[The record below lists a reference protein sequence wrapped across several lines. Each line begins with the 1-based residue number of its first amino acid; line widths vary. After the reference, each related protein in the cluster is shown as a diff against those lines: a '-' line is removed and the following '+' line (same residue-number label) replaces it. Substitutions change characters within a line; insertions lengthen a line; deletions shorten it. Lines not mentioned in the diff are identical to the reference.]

1 MIGSARD
8 LPDDGRPIIVG
19 AGLAGLLTA
28 LRLAPMPVLVLAG
41 APLGEGAASGW
52 SQGGLAAA
60 VGPDDRA
67 ELHLQDTIDAGDGL
81 CAPGVAAR
89 VVAEGSD
96 VVARLLALG
105 VAFDRDGSGAL
116 RLGLEAAHGRRRI
129 VHAADATGAAIMR
142 ALIDAVRRS
151 PSVLVVE
158 GVQARRLMVEDN
170 AICGV
175 IVVRD
180 GRAAMLRSSRV
191 VLATG
196 GIGGLFAH
204 STNPRGAIGLG
215 LAMAARA
222 GAGLADMEFVQF
234 HPTALDIGA
243 DPMPLV
249 SEAVRGEGATLID
262 EAGLRFMAGQG
273 RAELE
278 PRDVV
283 ARAVWR
289 HIQLGHR
296 VFLDARSALGPR
308 FAERFPGITAVC
320 RRAGIDP
327 ATAPVPI
334 RPAAHF
340 HMGGVAVD
348 ASGRSS
354 VDGLWAAGEVAC
366 TGLHGANRLA
376 SNSLLEAAVM
386 AGWVAEDIAG
396 CGARRSTRNALRRFT
411 VPHELVPA
419 NAALVRPI
427 LSAAAGVLRDGD
439 ALAWAADRLDA
450 LIQQDGAASDP
461 ALVAQAI
468 VTAAQRR
475 TESRGSHFR
484 TDYPDRDV
492 GRDFGRDVAQ
502 DARLPVQHRGPG
514 QMLRTA

>member
-1 MIGSARD
+1 MIGPVRD

-60 VGPDDRA
+60 VGPDDSTA
-67 ELHLQDTIDAGDGL
+67 LHLQDTLAAGDGL
-81 CAPGVAAR
+81 CEAGVAAR
-89 VVAEGSD
+89 VVGEGPD

-105 VAFDRDGSGAL
+105 VAFDRDASGAL

-142 ALIDAVRRS
+142 ALIAAVRRS
-151 PSVLVVE
+151 ASVLVIE
-158 GVQARRLMVEDN
+158 GVQARRLIVDN
-170 AICGV
+170 N
-175 IVVRD
+175 VVRGVVLTRD
-180 GRAAMLRSSRV
+180 GHAVALRSGRV

-222 GAGLADMEFVQF
+222 GAELADMEFVQF

-262 EAGLRFMAGQG
+262 ETGTRFMAGLG

-289 HIQLGHR
+289 HIQHGHR
-296 VFLDARSALGPR
+296 VFIDAGASLGPR
-308 FAERFPGITAVC
+308 FAERFPAITAVC
-320 RRAGIDP
+320 RNAGIDP

-340 HMGGVAVD
+340 HMGGVATD

-376 SNSLLEAAVM
+376 SNSLLEAAAM
-386 AGWVAEDIAG
+386 AGWVAQDVAG
-396 CGARRSTRNALRRFT
+396 AFITRATHRLA
-411 VPHELVPA
+411 VPQPLVPP
-419 NAALVRPI
+419 NAELVRPI
-427 LSAAAGVLRDGD
+427 LSAAAGVLRNGD
-439 ALAWAADRLDA
+439 ALATGADRLHT
-450 LIQQDGAASDP
+450 LIQQGGAASDP
-461 ALVAQAI
+461 ALVAWEI

-484 TDYPDRDV
+484 TDYP
-492 GRDFGRDVAQ
+492 AH
-502 DARLPVQHRGPG
+502 DAARSVRRRVQHRE
-514 QMLRTA
+514 LERVA

>member
-1 MIGSARD
+1 MIGSVRD
-8 LPDDGRPIIVG
+8 LPGDGRPIIVG

-60 VGPDDRA
+60 VGPDDSTT
-67 ELHLQDTIDAGDGL
+67 LHLQDTLAAGDGL
-81 CAPGVAAR
+81 CDPRVAAR
-89 VVAEGSD
+89 MVGEGPD

-105 VAFDRDGSGAL
+105 VGFDRDGSGAL

-142 ALIDAVRRS
+142 ALIAAARRS
-151 PSVLVVE
+151 ASVLVVE
-158 GVQARRLMVEDN
+158 GVQARRLIVEDN
-170 AICGV
+170 
-175 IVVRD
+175 VVRGVVVTRD
-180 GRAAMLRSSRV
+180 GHAVALRSGQV

-222 GAGLADMEFVQF
+222 GAELADMEFVQF

-262 EAGLRFMAGQG
+262 ETGTRFMAGQG
-273 RAELE
+273 RAELA
-278 PRDVV
+278 PRDIV

-296 VFLDARSALGPR
+296 VFIDARASLGQR
-308 FAERFPGITAVC
+308 FAERFPAINAVC
-320 RRAGIDP
+320 CNAGIDP
-327 ATAPVPI
+327 ATTPVPI

-340 HMGGVAVD
+340 HMGGVATD

-354 VDGLWAAGEVAC
+354 VAGLWAAGEVAC

-376 SNSLLEAAVM
+376 SNSLLEAAAM
-386 AGWVAEDIAG
+386 AGWVAQDIA
-396 CGARRSTRNALRRFT
+396 SIFPTRTTRGLA
-411 VPHELVPA
+411 VPQPLVSPDA
-419 NAALVRPI
+419 DLVRPI
-427 LSAAAGVLRDGD
+427 LSAAAGVLRNGD
-439 ALAWAADRLDA
+439 ALATGADRLYA
-450 LIQQDGAASDP
+450 LIQQGGAASDP
-461 ALVAQAI
+461 ALVAWEI

-484 TDYPDRDV
+484 TDYPAHNA
-492 GRDFGRDVAQ
+492 AQ
-502 DARLPVQHRGPG
+502 GERHPG
-514 QMLRTA
+514 QHYELERVA

>member
-1 MIGSARD
+1 MIGSVRD
-8 LPDDGRPIIVG
+8 LPSDGRPIIVG

-28 LRLAPMPVLVLAG
+28 LRLAPVPVLVLAG
-41 APLGEGAASGW
+41 APLGAGAASGW

-60 VGPDDRA
+60 VGPDDSTT
-67 ELHLQDTIDAGDGL
+67 LHLQDTLAAGDGL
-81 CAPGVAAR
+81 CDPRVAAR
-89 VVAEGSD
+89 VVGEGPD
-96 VVARLLALG
+96 VIARLLELG
-105 VAFDRDGSGAL
+105 VAFDRDASGAL

-142 ALIDAVRRS
+142 ALIAAVRRS
-151 PSVLVVE
+151 ASVLVVE
-158 GVQARRLMVEDN
+158 GVQARRLIVEN
-170 AICGV
+170 NVMRGV
-175 IVVRD
+175 VVTRD
-180 GRAAMLRSSRV
+180 GRAVTLRSGRV

-222 GAGLADMEFVQF
+222 GAELADMEFVQF

-262 EAGLRFMAGQG
+262 ETGTRFMEGLG

-278 PRDVV
+278 PRDIV

-296 VFLDARSALGPR
+296 AFIDAGASLGQR
-308 FAERFPGITAVC
+308 FAERFPAITAVC
-320 RRAGIDP
+320 RNAGIDP

-340 HMGGVAVD
+340 HMGGVATD
-348 ASGRSS
+348 ALGRSS

-376 SNSLLEAAVM
+376 SNSLLEAAAM
-386 AGWVAEDIAG
+386 AGWVAQDIAG
-396 CGARRSTRNALRRFT
+396 HVAGTFTTKATRHLS
-411 VPHELVPA
+411 VSQPLVPPDA
-419 NAALVRPI
+419 DLVRPI
-427 LSAAAGVLRDGD
+427 LSAAAGVLRNGD
-439 ALAWAADRLDA
+439 ALATGADRLHA
-450 LIQQDGAASDP
+450 LIQQGGAASDP
-461 ALVAQAI
+461 ALVAWEI

-484 TDYPDRDV
+484 TDYPTHDAAQSVRRPV
-492 GRDFGRDVAQ
+492 RHRELERVA
-502 DARLPVQHRGPG
+502 
-514 QMLRTA
+514 

>member
-1 MIGSARD
+1 MIGSMRD
-8 LPDDGRPIIVG
+8 LPGDGRPVIVG

-60 VGPDDRA
+60 VGPDDSPA
-67 ELHLQDTIDAGDGL
+67 LHLQDTIAAGDGL

-89 VVAEGSD
+89 VVAEGPD

-105 VAFDRDGSGAL
+105 VAFDRDASGGL

-142 ALIDAVRRS
+142 ALIEAVRRS
-151 PSVLVVE
+151 ASVLVIE
-158 GVQARRLMVEDN
+158 GVQARRLIVSDN
-170 AICGV
+170 AVRGV
-175 IVVRD
+175 AVTRD
-180 GRAAMLRSSRV
+180 GRAVALRSDRV

-204 STNPRGAIGLG
+204 SANPHGAIGLG

-234 HPTALDIGA
+234 HPTALEIGA

-249 SEAVRGEGATLID
+249 SEAVRGEGAILID
-262 EAGLRFMAGQG
+262 ETGARFMAGLG

-278 PRDVV
+278 SRDIV

-296 VFLDARSALGPR
+296 VFVDARTALGPR
-308 FAERFPGITAVC
+308 FAERFPGITAAC
-320 RRAGIDP
+320 RGGGIDP
-327 ATAPVPI
+327 AADPIPI

-340 HMGGVAVD
+340 HMGGVATD

-354 VDGLWAAGEVAC
+354 IDGLWAAGEVAC

-376 SNSLLEAAVM
+376 SNSLLEAAAM
-386 AGWVAEDIAG
+386 AGWVARDVAG
-396 CGARRSTRNALRRFT
+396 YRAAKTTRHLV
-411 VPHELVPA
+411 VPQALVPS

-427 LSAAAGVLRDGD
+427 LSAAAGVLRDGE
-439 ALAWAADRLDA
+439 ALAKAAGRLSE
-450 LIQQDGAASDP
+450 LIDQDGEASDP
-461 ALVAQAI
+461 ALVARAI

-484 TDYPDRDV
+484 TDHPAHDAEQGLRRDIQRPVPDR
-492 GRDFGRDVAQ
+492 A
-502 DARLPVQHRGPG
+502 L
-514 QMLRTA
+514 LRSA

>member
-1 MIGSARD
+1 MIGSVRD

-19 AGLAGLLTA
+19 AGLAGLLAA
-28 LRLAPMPVLVLAG
+28 LRLAPVPVLVLAG

-60 VGPDDRA
+60 VGPDDSTA
-67 ELHLQDTIDAGDGL
+67 LHLQDTLAAGDGL
-81 CAPGVAAR
+81 CEPSMAAR
-89 VVAEGSD
+89 VVHQGPD
-96 VVARLLALG
+96 VVAGLLALG
-105 VAFDRDGSGAL
+105 VAFDRDAPGGL

-142 ALIDAVRRS
+142 ALIAAVRRS
-151 PSVLVVE
+151 ASVLVVE
-158 GVQARRLMVEDN
+158 GVLARRLIVEDN
-170 AICGV
+170 AVCGV
-175 IVVRD
+175 VVTRD
-180 GRAAMLRSSRV
+180 GRAAVLRSGRV
-191 VLATG
+191 VLASG

-222 GAGLADMEFVQF
+222 GADLADMEFVQF

-262 EAGLRFMAGQG
+262 ETGTRFMAGLG

-278 PRDVV
+278 PRDIV

-289 HIQLGHR
+289 HIQLGHH
-296 VFLDARSALGPR
+296 VFVDARASLGTR
-308 FAERFPGITAVC
+308 FAERFPAIAAVC
-320 RRAGIDP
+320 RNAGIDP
-327 ATAPVPI
+327 ATAPVPV

-340 HMGGVAVD
+340 HMGGVATD

-376 SNSLLEAAVM
+376 SNSLLEAAAM
-386 AGWVAEDIAG
+386 AGWVAQDVAG
-396 CGARRSTRNALRRFT
+396 RVAAKATRRFLLPQPF
-411 VPHELVPA
+411 VPPDA
-419 NAALVRPI
+419 DLVRPI
-427 LSAAAGVLRDGD
+427 LSAAAGVFRDGA
-439 ALAWAADRLDA
+439 ALATAADRLGA
-450 LIQQDGAASDP
+450 LIRQDGAASDP
-461 ALVAQAI
+461 ALVAWEI

-475 TESRGSHFR
+475 TESRGSHCR
-484 TDYPDRDV
+484 TDHPARDA
-492 GRDFGRDVAQ
+492 AQ
-502 DARLPVQHRGPG
+502 GVRRPVRHRG
-514 QMLRTA
+514 LERVA

>member
-1 MIGSARD
+1 MIGSLRG

-60 VGPDDRA
+60 VGPDDSPA
-67 ELHLQDTIDAGDGL
+67 LHLQDTLDAGDGL
-81 CAPGVAAR
+81 CAPGVAAQI
-89 VVAEGSD
+89 VAEGAD

-105 VAFDRDGSGAL
+105 VAFDRDASGAL

-129 VHAADATGAAIMR
+129 VHAADATGAAIME

-158 GVQARRLMVEDN
+158 GMQARRLIVEDN
-170 AICGV
+170 AVCGV
-175 IVVRD
+175 VVVRD
-180 GRAAMLRSSRV
+180 GRPVALRSSRV

-222 GAGLADMEFVQF
+222 GADLADMEFVQF

-243 DPMPLV
+243 HPMPLV

-262 EAGLRFMAGQG
+262 ETGVRFMAGLG

-278 PRDVV
+278 PRDIV

-289 HIQLGHR
+289 HIQRGHR
-296 VFLDARSALGPR
+296 VFVDARSALGPR
-308 FAERFPGITAVC
+308 FAERFPGITAAC
-320 RRAGIDP
+320 HAAGIDP
-327 ATAPVPI
+327 AATPIPI

-340 HMGGVAVD
+340 HMGGIATD
-348 ASGRSS
+348 ACGRSS
-354 VDGLWAAGEVAC
+354 VGGLWAAGEVAC

-376 SNSLLEAAVM
+376 SNSLLEAAAM
-386 AGWVAEDIAG
+386 AGWVAQDIAG
-396 CGARRSTRNALRRFT
+396 HLAAKATHRLATPSG
-411 VPHELVPA
+411 LVPA
-419 NAALVRPI
+419 DAELVRPI
-427 LSAAAGVLRDGD
+427 LSAAAGVLRDGET
-439 ALAWAADRLDA
+439 LARAANHLGA
-450 LIQQDGAASDP
+450 LIQQGGAASDP
-461 ALVAQAI
+461 ALVARAI
-468 VTAAQRR
+468 VVAAQRR

-484 TDYPDRDV
+484 TDHPARDAGQDGRRIIQRPTPD
-492 GRDFGRDVAQ
+492 Q
-502 DARLPVQHRGPG
+502 TL
-514 QMLRTA
+514 LRSA

>member
-1 MIGSARD
+1 VIGSLRD
-8 LPDDGRPIIVG
+8 LPDDGRPVIVG

-28 LRLAPMPVLVLAG
+28 LRLAPMPVVVLAG
-41 APLGEGAASGW
+41 APLGDDAASAW

-60 VGPDDRA
+60 VGPDDSVSR
-67 ELHLQDTIDAGDGL
+67 HLEDTLAAGDGL
-81 CAPGVAAR
+81 CLDSVAAQ
-89 VVAEGSD
+89 VTAAGPD
-96 VVARLLALG
+96 VVGELVALG
-105 VAFDRDGSGAL
+105 VGFDRDASGAL

-151 PSVLVVE
+151 ASVLVLE
-158 GVQARRLMVEDN
+158 GVQARRLMVADN
-170 AICGV
+170 RACGV
-175 IVVRD
+175 AAVWD
-180 GRAAMLRSSRV
+180 GRAVTLYSRRV

-196 GIGGLFAH
+196 GLGGLFAH

-222 GAGLADMEFVQF
+222 GAELADMEFVQF

-262 EAGLRFMAGQG
+262 ETGARFIAGLG

-296 VFLDARSALGPR
+296 VFVDARMALGPR
-308 FAERFPGITAVC
+308 FAGRFPAIAAVC

-327 ATAPVPI
+327 AAEPVPI

-340 HMGGVAVD
+340 HMGGVATD
-348 ASGRSS
+348 AAGRSS

-376 SNSLLEAAVM
+376 SNSLLEAAAM
-386 AGWVAEDIAG
+386 AGWVAQDVAG
-396 CGARRSTRNALRRFT
+396 RMAGNAPRWMMPPWLPVPPDAGA
-411 VPHELVPA
+411 
-419 NAALVRPI
+419 VRPI

-439 ALAWAADRLDA
+439 TLARAADRLGA
-450 LIQQDGAASDP
+450 LVEQDGAASDP
-461 ALVAQAI
+461 ALVAWEI
-468 VTAAQRR
+468 VRAAQRR
-475 TESRGSHFR
+475 AESRGSHFR
-484 TDYPDRDV
+484 TDHPTHDADHAARRDLRRHEPDRLLE
-492 GRDFGRDVAQ
+492 A
-502 DARLPVQHRGPG
+502 AH
-514 QMLRTA
+514 

>member
-1 MIGSARD
+1 MIGFTRD
-8 LPDDGRPIIVG
+8 LPDDGRPIVVG

-41 APLGEGAASGW
+41 SPLGEGAASGW

-60 VGPDDRA
+60 VGPDDST
-67 ELHLQDTIDAGDGL
+67 ELHLQDTIAAGDGL
-81 CAPGVAAR
+81 CAPGVAAH
-89 VVAEGSD
+89 VVAEGPD

-151 PSVLVVE
+151 PSVLVLE
-158 GVQARRLMVEDN
+158 GVQARRLVVEDN
-170 AICGV
+170 AVCGV

-180 GRAAMLRSSRV
+180 GRVVTLRSSRV

-215 LAMAARA
+215 LAMAAHA
-222 GAGLADMEFVQF
+222 GAELADMEFVQF

-249 SEAVRGEGATLID
+249 SEAVRGEGAALID
-262 EAGLRFMAGQG
+262 EAGTRFMAGQG

-278 PRDVV
+278 PRDIV

-296 VFLDARSALGPR
+296 VFLDARSALGQH
-308 FAERFPGITAVC
+308 FAERFPAITAVC

-327 ATAPVPI
+327 VTTPVPI

-376 SNSLLEAAVM
+376 SNSLLEAAAM
-386 AGWVAEDIAG
+386 AGWVAGDLKGYVAG
-396 CGARRSTRNALRRFT
+396 RSTRTAPRRFAM
-411 VPHELVPA
+411 PPELAPVD
-419 NAALVRPI
+419 AAPVRPI

-450 LIQQDGAASDP
+450 LVRQDGAASDP

-468 VTAAQRR
+468 VTAALRR

-484 TDYPDRDV
+484 TDHPE
-492 GRDFGRDVAQ
+492 RDFGRDAAQ
-502 DARLPVQHRGPG
+502 DARLQVQRRGPD
-514 QMLRTA
+514 QMRRIA

>member
-1 MIGSARD
+1 MIGWVRD
-8 LPDDGRPIIVG
+8 LPSDGRPVIVG

-41 APLGEGAASGW
+41 APLGEGVASGW

-60 VGPDDRA
+60 VGPDDSTA
-67 ELHLQDTIDAGDGL
+67 LHLQDTLAAGDGL
-81 CAPGVAAR
+81 CDPGVSAR
-89 VVAEGSD
+89 VVGEGPD

-105 VAFDRDGSGAL
+105 VAFDWNTSGDL

-142 ALIDAVRRS
+142 ALIAVVRRS
-151 PSVLVVE
+151 ASVLVVE
-158 GVQARRLMVEDN
+158 RVQARRLIVEN
-170 AICGV
+170 N
-175 IVVRD
+175 VVRGVVVTRD
-180 GRAAMLRSSRV
+180 GHANTLRSGRV

-222 GAGLADMEFVQF
+222 GAELADMEFVQF

-262 EAGLRFMAGQG
+262 ETGTRFMAGLG

-278 PRDVV
+278 PRDIV

-289 HIQLGHR
+289 NIQLGHR
-296 VFLDARSALGPR
+296 VFIDARASLGSH
-308 FAERFPGITAVC
+308 FAKRFPAITAVC
-320 RRAGIDP
+320 RNAGIDP
-327 ATAPVPI
+327 ATTPVPI

-340 HMGGVAVD
+340 HMGGVATG

-376 SNSLLEAAVM
+376 SNSLLEAAAM
-386 AGWVAEDIAG
+386 AGWVAQDVAG
-396 CGARRSTRNALRRFT
+396 TFTTKATRCLAAPQL
-411 VPHELVPA
+411 LVLPDA
-419 NAALVRPI
+419 DLVRPI
-427 LSAAAGVLRDGD
+427 LSAAAGVLRNGD
-439 ALAWAADRLDA
+439 TLETGADRLRA
-450 LIQQDGAASDP
+450 LIQQGGAASDP
-461 ALVAQAI
+461 ALVAWEI

-484 TDYPDRDV
+484 ADYPARDAAQSV
-492 GRDFGRDVAQ
+492 RRPVRHRELERVA
-502 DARLPVQHRGPG
+502 
-514 QMLRTA
+514 

>member
-1 MIGSARD
+1 MIGTLRA
-8 LPDDGRPIIVG
+8 LPDDGRPIIIG

-28 LRLAPMPVLVLAG
+28 LRLAPLPVLVLAG
-41 APLGEGAASGW
+41 APLGQGAASAW

-60 VGPDDRA
+60 VGPDDSP
-67 ELHLQDTIDAGDGL
+67 ELHLADTLAAGDGL
-81 CAPGVAAR
+81 CVPGPASR
-89 VVAEGSD
+89 IISQGMD
-96 VVARLLALG
+96 VVGRLLALG
-105 VAFDRDGSGAL
+105 TVFDRDENGEL

-158 GVQARRLMVEDN
+158 GVQARRLIVSDN
-170 AICGV
+170 AMQGV
-175 IVVRD
+175 VVVRD
-180 GRAAMLRSSRV
+180 GEAVALHSSQI

-196 GIGGLFAH
+196 GIGGLFSH
-204 STNPRGAIGLG
+204 TTNPRSAIGLG

-243 DPMPLV
+243 DPMPLI

-262 EAGLRFMAGQG
+262 ETGTRFMAGHG

-283 ARAVWR
+283 ARAVWQ

-296 VFLDARSALGPR
+296 VFVDARTALGPR
-308 FAERFPGITAVC
+308 FEARFPGIAKTC
-320 RRAGIDP
+320 HSAGIDP
-327 ATAPVPI
+327 ASTPIAI

-340 HMGGVAVD
+340 HMGGVATN

-376 SNSLLEAAVM
+376 SNSLLEAAAM
-386 AGWVAEDIAG
+386 AGWVAEDVAGMVRHRTVVPQAVMRQAIAQPQRLIPPDAG
-396 CGARRSTRNALRRFT
+396 
-411 VPHELVPA
+411 
-419 NAALVRPI
+419 LVRPI
-427 LSAAAGVLRDGD
+427 LSAAAGVLRTGD
-439 ALAWAADRLDA
+439 QLVQAAERLAVLVQRENAAC
-450 LIQQDGAASDP
+450 DP
-461 ALVAQAI
+461 ALVAWTI
-468 VTAAQRR
+468 VTAALRR
-475 TESRGSHFR
+475 AESRGSHYR
-484 TDYPDRDV
+484 TDYPSH
-492 GRDFGRDVAQ
+492 GVAE
-502 DARLPVQHRGPG
+502 RHVQQIVPG
-514 QMLRTA
+514 QVLAEVA